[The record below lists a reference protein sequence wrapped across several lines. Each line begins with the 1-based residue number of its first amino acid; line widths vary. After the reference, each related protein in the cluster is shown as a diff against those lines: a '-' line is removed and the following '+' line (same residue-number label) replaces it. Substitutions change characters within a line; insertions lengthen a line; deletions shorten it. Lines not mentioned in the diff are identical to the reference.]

1 MGEGSRGF
9 RGPTTGN
16 GGANFG
22 KIVGEVRAEVGLS
35 NREPG
40 GGSEF
45 SSGVRG

>member
-1 MGEGSRGF
+1 MGDGGRGF
-9 RGPTTGN
+9 RGPTAGN

-22 KIVGEVRAEVGLS
+22 QIVGEVGAEVGLS

-45 SSGVRG
+45 GRGERG